1 MKPWNFIENDPR
13 LLQIA
18 EAVLLGTA
26 LLIMVAGFW
35 LITIISH
42 A

>member
-1 MKPWNFIENDPR
+1 MQDDNR

-18 EAVLLGTA
+18 EVVLLGTA

-35 LITIISH
+35 LITIIGH

>member
-1 MKPWNFIENDPR
+1 MKTFMQDDDR